1 MNDDDACAS
10 MSQQHYLRTLL
21 RIGKNQPIEQD
32 NTGVM
37 TMMSFI
43 WMLIIGLVAGLLARA
58 IKPGRDA
65 MGWVMTIILG
75 IAGAFVGGL
84 LASVLGISAD
94 GGMVGLIFSVIGAII
109 LLFAYEFITGKR
121 RIG

>member
-1 MNDDDACAS
+1 
-10 MSQQHYLRTLL
+10 
-21 RIGKNQPIEQD
+21 
-32 NTGVM
+32 
-37 TMMSFI
+37 MMSFI
-43 WMLIIGLVAGLLARA
+43 WKLIIGLVAGLLARA

-75 IAGAFVGGL
+75 IAGAFIGGL

>member
-1 MNDDDACAS
+1 
-10 MSQQHYLRTLL
+10 
-21 RIGKNQPIEQD
+21 
-32 NTGVM
+32 
-37 TMMSFI
+37 MMSFI
-43 WMLIIGLVAGLLARA
+43 WMLIIGLVAGQIARA